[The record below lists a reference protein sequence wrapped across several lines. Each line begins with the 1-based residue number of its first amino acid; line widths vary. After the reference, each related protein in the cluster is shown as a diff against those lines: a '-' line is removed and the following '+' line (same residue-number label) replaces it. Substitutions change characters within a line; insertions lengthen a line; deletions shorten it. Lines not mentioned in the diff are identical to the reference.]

1 MSRVSLDIRKYSWYP
16 NKKIDTALST
26 YTVSPTPKRFDR
38 IPDSEGF
45 QGPNDDEEMGEAPN
59 ASAMKVGGAPRTSV
73 RLFECGIH
81 NPNQSAGLKPGHSS
95 ASSATGLSN
104 TLRRHTVVHSQQSQL
119 LLLKTI
125 QESHLVDEQMDL

>member
-26 YTVSPTPKRFDR
+26 HAVSPTPKRFDR
-38 IPDSEGF
+38 IPDTQTF
-45 QGPNDDEEMGEAPN
+45 QGPNQDDDMGQAPN
-59 ASAMKVGGAPRTSV
+59 ASAMKVGAAPRTSV
-73 RLFECGIH
+73 RLFECAVH
-81 NPNQSAGLKPGHSS
+81 NPNQSAGLKSGHSS
-95 ASSATGLSN
+95 SSSATGLSK

-125 QESHLVDEQMDL
+125 

>member
-1 MSRVSLDIRKYSWYP
+1 MSRASLDIRKYSWYP

-38 IPDSEGF
+38 IPDSESL
-45 QGPNDDEEMGEAPN
+45 QGPNQDEDMAPN
-59 ASAMKVGGAPRTSV
+59 ASAMKVGVAPRTSV

-95 ASSATGLSN
+95 SSSATGLSN
-104 TLRRHTVVHSQQSQL
+104 TLRRHTVVHSQHSQL

-125 QESHLVDEQMDL
+125 QESHLVEEQMDL